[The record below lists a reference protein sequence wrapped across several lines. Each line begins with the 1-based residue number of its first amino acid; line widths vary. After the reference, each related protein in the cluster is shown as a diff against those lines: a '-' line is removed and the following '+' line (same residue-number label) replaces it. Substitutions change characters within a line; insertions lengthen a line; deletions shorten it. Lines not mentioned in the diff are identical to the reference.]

1 MASCRLNDLAAGRVS
16 HHLPAVSCIV
26 FVHRACAKGTFGCAL
41 GSHLLSCILAESHVA
56 TLNTARRAH
65 HTTSA
70 HQATSWS
77 TTGDIVN
84 VELYLATILIL
95 SRPNY
100 EI

>member
-1 MASCRLNDLAAGRVS
+1 MAACRLNDLATGRVS

-26 FVHRACAKGTFGCAL
+26 FVHRTCAKGTFGRAL
-41 GSHLLSCILAESHVA
+41 CPHLLGCILAESHVA

-65 HTTSA
+65 HATGT

-77 TTGDIVN
+77 TTGDVVN

>member
-1 MASCRLNDLAAGRVS
+1 M
-16 HHLPAVSCIV
+16 
-26 FVHRACAKGTFGCAL
+26 
-41 GSHLLSCILAESHVA
+41 A

-65 HTTSA
+65 HATGT

-77 TTGDIVN
+77 TTGDVVN

-95 SRPNY
+95 SRPNH